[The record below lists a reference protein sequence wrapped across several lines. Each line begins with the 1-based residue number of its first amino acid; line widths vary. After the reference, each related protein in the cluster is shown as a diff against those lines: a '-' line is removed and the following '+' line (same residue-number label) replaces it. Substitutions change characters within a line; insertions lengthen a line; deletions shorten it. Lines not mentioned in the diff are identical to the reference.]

1 MNRSID
7 YTVDGE
13 YDGEKLKIFL
23 RRKLN
28 LSYRS
33 LVILKHDPEG
43 LKRNG
48 EHIRTIDPVR
58 AGDVITVTFPEEN
71 GGIAPTDGN
80 RLNVVYEDEDILIV
94 DKPAG
99 LAVHPTHNHQ
109 GDTLANQVAAY
120 YAGKN
125 VVFRSVGRLDKCT
138 SGLIVLAL
146 NRHAASFLPDRI
158 QKEYIAVAGGEF
170 HGSGTIDKNIYRPD
184 PMKTLRAV
192 ADDPNIGETA
202 VTHWEALATDG
213 KRTLLRVKLETGRT
227 HQIRVHFA
235 SLGAPL
241 AGDEMYGSTD
251 NAISRA
257 ALHCAKLTLTHPV
270 TRETL
275 TFTAPPPEDMRA
287 IIRLMNNSNSIC
299 Q

>member
-7 YTVDGE
+7 YVVDEE
-13 YDGEKLKIFL
+13 YDGEKLKIYL
-23 RRKLN
+23 RRKLQ

-58 AGDVITVTFPEEN
+58 AGDVITVTFPEED
-71 GGIAPTDGN
+71 GGIVPTDG
-80 RLNVVYEDEDILIV
+80 RLLDIVYEDADILIV
-94 DKPAG
+94 NKPAG

-125 VVFRSVGRLDKCT
+125 VVFRAVGRLDKCT
-138 SGLIVLAL
+138 SGLIALAL
-146 NRHAASFLPDRI
+146 NRHAASFLPDKV
-158 QKEYIAVAGGEF
+158 QKEYLAVAGGVFE
-170 HGSGTIDKNIYRPD
+170 GEGTVDRNIYRPD

-192 ADDPNIGETA
+192 SPDNSRGETA
-202 VTHWEALATDG
+202 VTHWQALATDG
-213 KRTLLRVKLETGRT
+213 RRTLVRVKLETGRT

-241 AGDEMYGSTD
+241 AGDAMYGSEDT
-251 NAISRA
+251 AIGRA
-257 ALHCAKLTLTHPV
+257 ALHCERMTLTHPV
-270 TRETL
+270 TWETL
-275 TFTAPPPEDMRA
+275 SFTAPLPEDMA
-287 IIRLMNNSNSIC
+287 TLLSKMSPYPPEAL
-299 Q
+299 

>member
-1 MNRSID
+1 MNRSIN
-7 YTVDGE
+7 YAVDEE

-23 RRKLN
+23 RRKVN

-33 LVILKHDPEG
+33 LVILKNDPEG
-43 LKRNG
+43 LKRNR
-48 EHIRTIDPVR
+48 EHIRAIDPVH
-58 AGDVITVTFPEEN
+58 AGDVITVTFPEERSVIPPAD
-71 GGIAPTDGN
+71 GG
-80 RLNVVYEDEDILIV
+80 RLDIVYEDDDILV
-94 DKPAG
+94 VNKPAG

-109 GDTLANQVAAY
+109 GDTLANQAAAY
-120 YAGKN
+120 FAGKN

-138 SGLIVLAL
+138 SGLIVLAK
-146 NRHAASFLPDRI
+146 NRHAASFLPDKTL
-158 QKEYIAVAGGEF
+158 KEYLAIAGGVF
-170 HGSGTIDKNIYRPD
+170 HGAGTIDRNIFRPD

-192 ADDPNIGETA
+192 SEDNSRGERA

-235 SLGAPL
+235 FLGAPL
-241 AGDEMYGSTD
+241 AGDAMYGSTD
-251 NAISRA
+251 TAIRRA

-275 TFTAPPPEDMRA
+275 TFCAPPPEDMA
-287 IIRLMNNSNSIC
+287 ALLKEMSVSY
-299 Q
+299 

>member
-7 YTVDGE
+7 YVVAPE
-13 YDGEKLKIFL
+13 HDGEKLKVWL
-23 RRKLN
+23 RGALK

-58 AGDVITVTFPEEN
+58 SGDVITVTFPEED
-71 GGIAPTDGN
+71 GGIVPTDG
-80 RLNVVYEDEDILIV
+80 RLLDIVYEDDDILIV
-94 DKPAG
+94 NKPAG

-125 VVFRSVGRLDKCT
+125 VVFRAVGRLDKCT

-146 NRHAASFLPDRI
+146 NRHAASFLPDRV
-158 QKEYIAVAGGEF
+158 QKEYLAIAGGEF
-170 HGSGTIDKNIYRPD
+170 HGSGTIDRNIYRPD

-192 ADDPNIGETA
+192 SPDNSLGETA
-202 VTHWEALATDG
+202 VTHWQALATDG
-213 KRTLLRVKLETGRT
+213 QRTLLRVKLETGRT

-241 AGDEMYGSTD
+241 AGDAMYGSTD
-251 NAISRA
+251 TDIGRA
-257 ALHCAKLTLTHPV
+257 ALHCANMTLTHPI
-270 TRETL
+270 TFETL
-275 TFTAPPPEDMRA
+275 TFSAPLPEDMRT
-287 IIRLMNNSNSIC
+287 LCKNC
-299 Q
+299 GLETVFL